1 MSKKNMS
8 KRAENKDF
16 QEKKPKNTEK
26 KLRFVSVENMKKQ
39 FGKKIEKKPEKKK
52 SPEPSKN
59 QKTEELKDS
68 STSELNYS
76 TRHLEQLRFTVALK
90 TMVRDKMKAKL
101 SDDIPAVCTCGAM
114 NKMRNLRNPIQ
125 CANNCPFY
133 NRQQEY
139 QRALSEMNQ
148 SFKASQ

>member
-52 SPEPSKN
+52 IPRAFKKPKN
-59 QKTEELKDS
+59 
-68 STSELNYS
+68 
-76 TRHLEQLRFTVALK
+76 R
-90 TMVRDKMKAKL
+90 
-101 SDDIPAVCTCGAM
+101 
-114 NKMRNLRNPIQ
+114 RN
-125 CANNCPFY
+125 
-133 NRQQEY
+133 
-139 QRALSEMNQ
+139 QRLIN
-148 SFKASQ
+148 F